1 MSDANFDII
10 FLGQLQAGHTLAE
23 VKPRLMQL
31 FKVDAAKIDAIFS
44 ATAVPL
50 KRNLDRAGAKKY
62 QAVLARAGVK
72 VQIRPSN
79 TSAAA
84 AKPAAEEVRN
94 ARLVA
99 QAKRRAELTAT
110 VTANKPLSMS
120 ERLASAESQPAAL
133 VQAIKKE
140 NPTAAKGYA
149 VAGNDLTMAA
159 LGADVLTLSERHQ
172 VTPVSVDI
180 SAISLR
186 QGGDLLD
193 ASEKAEEVN
202 ADLELGQYEL
212 AATGQDLLQDH
223 EKRVVEAVEV
233 DTSRLLLNDVGAD
246 MIGLDEKVQV
256 EAVSVDISGIDLAP
270 AGSDMGQLKDER
282 PALKPDISK
291 ISLAP

>member
-1 MSDANFDII
+1 
-10 FLGQLQAGHTLAE
+10 
-23 VKPRLMQL
+23 
-31 FKVDAAKIDAIFS
+31 
-44 ATAVPL
+44 
-50 KRNLDRAGAKKY
+50 
-62 QAVLARAGVK
+62 
-72 VQIRPSN
+72 
-79 TSAAA
+79 
-84 AKPAAEEVRN
+84 
-94 ARLVA
+94 
-99 QAKRRAELTAT
+99 
-110 VTANKPLSMS
+110 
-120 ERLASAESQPAAL
+120 